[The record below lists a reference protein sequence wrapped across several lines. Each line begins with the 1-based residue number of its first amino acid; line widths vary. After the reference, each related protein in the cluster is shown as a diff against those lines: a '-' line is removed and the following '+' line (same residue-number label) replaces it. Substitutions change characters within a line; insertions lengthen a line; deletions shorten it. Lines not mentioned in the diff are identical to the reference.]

1 MKKKGRADDGL
12 SSKNLFIR
20 ELKIHAK
27 APKPQERAET
37 MPRS

>member
-1 MKKKGRADDGL
+1 MKKKRKADNGL
-12 SSKNLFIR
+12 STKNLFIR

-27 APKPQERAET
+27 AQKPQERAES